1 MGVCEKGAR
10 ESQLFVTGRSS
21 KSGLRH
27 KPDLLVSCRNFQGR
41 LERNDSSCTKC
52 RDGIARALGTQNLDG
67 TNARK
72 EVMLNVT
79 VENIGELAVVECE
92 GRIVQSEAAFKL
104 RQAVTSQID
113 ARIVV
118 IDLSEVDAIEGG
130 GLGMLVFL
138 RRWARDHNIR
148 FLLFDPS
155 RSVRKRLTHAKTL
168 AEFYVASL
176 DEMMALLAYANSRYA
191 LAA

>member
-1 MGVCEKGAR
+1 LCNLVAR
-10 ESQLFVTGRSS
+10 SAPVRSS
-21 KSGLRH
+21 MLSTAGCLKMT
-27 KPDLLVSCRNFQGR
+27 
-41 LERNDSSCTKC
+41 LE
-52 RDGIARALGTQNLDG
+52 
-67 TNARK
+67 
-72 EVMLNVT
+72 
-79 VENIGELAVVECE
+79 E

-104 RQAVTSQID
+104 RQAVTSQTD

-155 RSVRKRLTHAKTL
+155 QSVRKRLTHAKTL